1 MSVNQKKQQNPYII
15 PGSIVLAGLFIGAA
29 LMFSS
34 GGASLDAANAGSA
47 SGGGFGN
54 NNSSTAEN
62 LRPVDDSDHI
72 FGNVNASVTIVEY
85 SDLECPFC
93 RRLHP
98 TLSRIVEESDG
109 EVRWVYR
116 HFPLTSIH
124 SRALIASIASE
135 CVAEL
140 GGNDAFWK
148 FIGKLFESQSSLGE
162 SLYVETAS
170 SLGIEKVAFTECL
183 NSGRHN
189 ERVQVDGQNAIASGG
204 RGTPFNIVV
213 AENGQVFPFSGAL
226 PYEQINQ
233 IIIQALNN

>member
-34 GGASLDAANAGSA
+34 GGASLDAYNAGGA
-47 SGGGFGN
+47 SSGGFGN
-54 NNSSTAEN
+54 NNSPTAEN
-62 LRPVDDSDHI
+62 MRPVDENDHI

-93 RRLHP
+93 QRLHP

-124 SRALIASIASE
+124 SRALVASIASE
-135 CVAEL
+135 CAAEL
-140 GGNDAFWK
+140 GGNDSFWE
-148 FIGKLFESQSSLGE
+148 FIGTLFENQSSLGE
-162 SLYVETAS
+162 KLYVEIAS
-170 SLGIEKVAFTECL
+170 SLGIEKVAFAECL
-183 NSGRHN
+183 DSDRHN
-189 ERVQVDGQNAIASGG
+189 ERVQADGQNAISSGG
-204 RGTPFNIVV
+204 RGTPFNIVI
-213 AENGQVFPFSGAL
+213 AASGQVFPFSGAL
-226 PYEQINQ
+226 PFEQINQ
-233 IIIQALNN
+233 IINQALNN

>member
-15 PGSIVLAGLFIGAA
+15 PSSIVIAGLFIGAA

-34 GGASLDAANAGSA
+34 GGTSSDAANAGSA
-47 SGGGFGN
+47 SSGGFGN

-62 LRPVDDSDHI
+62 MRPVDENDHI

-93 RRLHP
+93 QRLHP

-124 SRALIASIASE
+124 SRALVASIASE
-135 CVAEL
+135 CAAEL
-140 GGNDAFWK
+140 GGNDSFWE
-148 FIGKLFESQSSLGE
+148 FIGTLFENQSSLGE
-162 SLYVETAS
+162 KLYVEIAS
-170 SLGIEKVAFTECL
+170 SLGIEKVAFAECL
-183 NSGRHN
+183 DSDRHN
-189 ERVQVDGQNAIASGG
+189 ERVQADGQNAISSGG
-204 RGTPFNIVV
+204 RGTPFNIVI
-213 AENGQVFPFSGAL
+213 AASGQVFPFSGAL
-226 PYEQINQ
+226 PFEQINQ
-233 IIIQALNN
+233 IINQALNN